1 MGQFDHVVNGIIAKI
16 STELTAK
23 RQEEISAATAVE
35 NMFGNV
41 GLMIQELQP
50 RLTEQFPDLE
60 PKIALGRWV
69 KEKDRITNTLKL
81 KCGSREK
88 DIHLEVLIWDS
99 DVLVDR
105 EAFPKNRAMDMLA
118 AKIAHFYSSA

>member
-1 MGQFDHVVNGIIAKI
+1 MGQFDDVVNGIIAKI
-16 STELTAK
+16 STVLTAR
-23 RQEEISAATAVE
+23 RQEEQSAATAVE

-41 GLMIQELQP
+41 GLLIQKRHS
-50 RLTEQFPDLE
+50 RLTEQFPELE
-60 PKIALGRWV
+60 PRISLGRWV

-81 KCGSREK
+81 KCGTRER